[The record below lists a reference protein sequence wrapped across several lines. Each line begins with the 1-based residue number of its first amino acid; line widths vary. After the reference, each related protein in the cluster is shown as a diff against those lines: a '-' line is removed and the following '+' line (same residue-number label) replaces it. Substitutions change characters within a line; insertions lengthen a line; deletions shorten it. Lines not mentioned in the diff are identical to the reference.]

1 MTDKTDNTQYEVI
14 AAISELS
21 QAESRITYQAK
32 TEDRLCTAV
41 LRVQIKNPDMT
52 AAVGN

>member
-1 MTDKTDNTQYEVI
+1 MSDKTDSTHYEVT

-21 QAESRITYQAK
+21 QAYSRITYQAK

-41 LRVQIKNPDMT
+41 LRVQITNPDMT